1 MVAAAFV
8 RIVAL
13 CLVLAW
19 PALGSAHQGTGAHGG
34 LVTDAGPYYVELVL
48 KDADLRIFVYD
59 DKTDG
64 PVHTAEASATA
75 TVLAGQDKQ
84 TVTLH
89 PGPAGAGDNEM
100 VGQVAKT
107 AEAVSRLVVLI
118 QLPGKPSIIA
128 RFAL

>member
-1 MVAAAFV
+1 MVGAAFL
-8 RIVAL
+8 RIVAT

-48 KDADLRIFVYD
+48 KDAELRIFVFD

-64 PVHTAEASATA
+64 PIHTAEASATA

-84 TVTLH
+84 DVKLR
-89 PGPAGAGDNEM
+89 PSPAGAGDNEM
-100 VGQVAKT
+100 VGEVAKT
-107 AEAVSRLVVLI
+107 PEAVTRIVVLI

>member
-1 MVAAAFV
+1 MVAAAFL
-8 RIVAL
+8 RIVAT
-13 CLVLAW
+13 CLVLIW
-19 PALGSAHQGTGAHGG
+19 PVLGSAHQGTGAHGG

-48 KDADLRIFVYD
+48 KDAEMRIFVFD

-84 TVTLH
+84 NVTLR
-89 PGPAGAGDNEM
+89 PGQAGVNDNVM
-100 VGQVAKT
+100 VGQMAKT
-107 AEAVSRLVVLI
+107 AEAVTRIVVLI